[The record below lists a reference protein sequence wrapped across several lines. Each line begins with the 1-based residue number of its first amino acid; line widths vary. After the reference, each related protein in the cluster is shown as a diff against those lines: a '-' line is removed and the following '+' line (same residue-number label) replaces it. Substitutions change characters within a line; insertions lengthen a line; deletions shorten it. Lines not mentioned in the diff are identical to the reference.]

1 MNNVYIFIGQSGSGK
16 GTQVQLLD
24 QAIRAMHPEHS
35 IFHLETGEA
44 FRALVGGESYTAKKT
59 KEYIEAGTLPPAFL
73 GVHMW
78 SHALIA
84 GYEGQDH
91 VFLDGTPRV
100 AAEVPAL
107 LSAISFYGWHPHV
120 IYIAVGDTWAKDKLL
135 ARGRADDNQEDID
148 GRIAW
153 FYQSVLPAID
163 MLKASPDVTL
173 HTINGEQ
180 TIEQV
185 HADIAAALNL

>member
-1 MNNVYIFIGQSGSGK
+1 MNNVYIFIGQSGAGK
-16 GTQVQLLD
+16 GTQVALLD
-24 QAIRAMHPEHS
+24 KAIRAVYGDS

-44 FRALVGGESYTAKKT
+44 FRSLIAGESYTAQKT
-59 KEYIEAGTLPPAFL
+59 RALIDEGELPPAFL
-73 GVHMW
+73 GVHAW

-84 GYEGQDH
+84 GYEGQRH

-107 LSAISFYGWHPHV
+107 LSAFAFYGWRPHV
-120 IYIAVGDTWAKDKLL
+120 IYIAVGDVWAKDKLL
-135 ARGRADDNQEDID
+135 ARGRADDNAADID

-163 MLKASPDVTL
+163 MLKSSPLVTF

-180 TIEQV
+180 SIEKV
-185 HADIAAALNL
+185 HADIVQLLHI